1 MKTNNLRINQ
11 LSPEAYERYLN
22 YLQTMDNKDV
32 ESYGSYLSGNVE
44 MYFNNHPFGRGKETI
59 LGGLRQYWKSFK
71 TVEHDL
77 LNIYGSNH
85 HYVLEALNHYERHD
99 GQQVT
104 VKAVA
109 FTDLNADGLVESVRL
124 YMDTSP
130 VFAQAAPPTTT
141 AAAGV

>member
-1 MKTNNLRINQ
+1 MKTTQLRINQ
-11 LSPEAYERYLN
+11 LSPEAYARYLT
-22 YLQTMDNKDV
+22 YLQTIDNKDV
-32 ESYGSYLSGNVE
+32 ENYGTYLAANVE
-44 MYFNNHPFGRGKETI
+44 MYFNNDPFGQGKETI
-59 LGGLRQYWKSFK
+59 LGGLRQYWESFK

-77 LNIYGSNH
+77 LNIYGSNQ
-85 HYVLEALNHYERHD
+85 HYVLEALNQYERHD
-99 GQQVT
+99 GRKVT